1 MSGTYSS
8 IVLQCILFLNV
19 PLLFDSLASFS
30 CFILH
35 IINKL
40 TVMRCTNINVW
51 AHPTNGINVRSR
63 ERVQNS
69 EF

>member
-40 TVMRCTNINVW
+40 TVKKNKNENDVK
-51 AHPTNGINVRSR
+51 AFH
-63 ERVQNS
+63 QYAY
-69 EF
+69 